1 MASAKETIVNIKQQS
16 GYEKLNFDKEG
27 NTVFFPCAQSNFSGL
42 SISALSIIGFEYVIR
57 GFCSFSTLGGNFFSF
72 LTEPSEMQ
80 SWLES
85 HRVSEV
91 TCERLKSEMILT
103 LSDLRGMNDKNIAD
117 LNLVMGEQIRL
128 KLAIRKLHDKE
139 QGS

>member
-1 MASAKETIVNIKQQS
+1 
-16 GYEKLNFDKEG
+16 
-27 NTVFFPCAQSNFSGL
+27 
-42 SISALSIIGFEYVIR
+42 
-57 GFCSFSTLGGNFFSF
+57 
-72 LTEPSEMQ
+72 MQ
-80 SWLES
+80 VWLES

-103 LSDLRGMNDKNIAD
+103 LSDLRGMNDRNIAD

-139 QGS
+139 QGRFPTQDASHLQDDTAL